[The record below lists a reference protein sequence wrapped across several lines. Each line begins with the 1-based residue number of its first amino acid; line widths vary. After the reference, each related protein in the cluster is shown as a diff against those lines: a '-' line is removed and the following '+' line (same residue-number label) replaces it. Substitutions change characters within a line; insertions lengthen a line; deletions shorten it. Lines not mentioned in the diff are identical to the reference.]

1 MFSFIHQIITFF
13 RFNARALAESSLI
26 RLDKLTITIIRECV
40 CTAITRVALRLGNDL
55 QHHLKVQLGVLLIEL
70 LSSDDHSVIINTV
83 IGIRSL
89 SEEGSYRNSENETF
103 NKINEIIQ
111 LPNKI
116 ISTTESLKF
125 SL

>member
-1 MFSFIHQIITFF
+1 MFYIFHRIITFF

-103 NKINEIIQ
+103 NKINEIIH
-111 LPNKI
+111 LSNKI

>member
-1 MFSFIHQIITFF
+1 M
-13 RFNARALAESSLI
+13 I

-55 QHHLKVQLGVLLIEL
+55 QHHLKVQLSVLLIEL

-89 SEEGSYRNSENETF
+89 SEEGTVRT
-103 NKINEIIQ
+103 EIQ
-111 LPNKI
+111 KM
-116 ISTTESLKF
+116 K
-125 SL
+125 